1 MQRRFGPLD
10 FSANAK
16 PEDAIKAQLIA
27 SSLTAKRTHTEKMIS
42 DYADV

>member
-27 SSLTAKRTHTEKMIS
+27 SSLTAERTHTEKMIS

>member
-10 FSANAK
+10 FSPNAP
-16 PEDAIKAQLIA
+16 PEMVLKTQLVA
-27 SSLTAKRTHTEKMIS
+27 SSLTAERTHTEKMIS